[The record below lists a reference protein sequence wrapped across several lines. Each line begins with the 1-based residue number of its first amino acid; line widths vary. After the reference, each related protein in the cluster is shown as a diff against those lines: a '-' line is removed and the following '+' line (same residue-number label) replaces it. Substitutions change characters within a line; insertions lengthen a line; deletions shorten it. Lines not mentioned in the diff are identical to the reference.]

1 LDGFEGRLE
10 VAEATIEEGKEVVGG
25 IQIHMDSQHKEL
37 LTAIRK
43 RSRVSLGVVAILC
56 TTVVFLGVLLLA
68 RDIATRMDVRSLDTQ
83 FKDLRVNVNGEAV
96 REVPIDASIESDG
109 TDYLEGAYVDGSVLG
124 MPQP

>member
-1 LDGFEGRLE
+1 M
-10 VAEATIEEGKEVVGG
+10 AEASIEEGKEVVGG

-96 REVPIDASIESDG
+96 AEVQIEASIESDG
-109 TDYLEGAYVDGSVLG
+109 TDYPEDVYIQNQVPGL
-124 MPQP
+124 PQPQP

>member
-1 LDGFEGRLE
+1 
-10 VAEATIEEGKEVVGG
+10 
-25 IQIHMDSQHKEL
+25 MDSQHKEL

-83 FKDLRVNVNGEAV
+83 FKNLRVNVNGQAVVEA
-96 REVPIDASIESDG
+96 PIEASVESDG
-109 TDYLEGAYVDGSVLG
+109 TDYAEGASVDTSTPGV
-124 MPQP
+124 PQPQP